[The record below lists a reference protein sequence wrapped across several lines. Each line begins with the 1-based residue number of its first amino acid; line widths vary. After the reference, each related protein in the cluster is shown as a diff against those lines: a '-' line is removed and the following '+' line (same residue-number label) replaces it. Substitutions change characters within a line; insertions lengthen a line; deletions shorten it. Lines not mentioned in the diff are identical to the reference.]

1 MISFISFSNT
11 NITKKHPRVKFSRA
25 SRDKR
30 GHKRGVYLQINVS
43 MIVGPNCAQ
52 NTHSSNKNF
61 NFSTYNP

>member
-30 GHKRGVYLQINVS
+30 GHKRGVEIQYRSFLAL
-43 MIVGPNCAQ
+43 PK
-52 NTHSSNKNF
+52 T
-61 NFSTYNP
+61 FSEFSH

>member
-30 GHKRGVYLQINVS
+30 GHKRGVYLQNKRINDCGAKFCPKYAL
-43 MIVGPNCAQ
+43 IKQ
-52 NTHSSNKNF
+52 KL
-61 NFSTYNP
+61 